1 MMYFRLGT
9 AAALLVVITSL
20 TGCGDGDTQE
30 IQEWMNQVKRD
41 AKVTVKPVPPP
52 TQFSPFVY
60 EAQAIVDPFHPD
72 KLEVIFAKAKASTS
86 SGNGIKAP
94 DMDRRKELLESYPL
108 DAVKMVGALNKRGM
122 TFAVLQIDGAV
133 HQAKVGNYV
142 GTNFGMITHIDENAV
157 HVKEVVQDASGEW
170 VERDA
175 KLELQEA
182 QK

>member
-9 AAALLVVITSL
+9 AAALLIVTINL
-20 TGCGDGDTQE
+20 TGCGNSDTQE
-30 IQEWMNQVKRD
+30 IQQWMNQVKRN

-60 EAQAIVDPFHPD
+60 EAHGVVEPFHPD
-72 KLEVIFAKAKASTS
+72 KLEILFAKAKASA
-86 SGNGIKAP
+86 SGSGIKAP

-108 DAVKMVGALNKRGM
+108 DTIKMVGALNKRGM
-122 TFAVLQIDGAV
+122 TFAVLRIDGAV
-133 HQAKVGNYV
+133 HHAKVGNYI
-142 GTNFGMITHIDENAV
+142 GMNFGMITHIDENAINI
-157 HVKEVVQDASGEW
+157 KEVIQDASGEW

>member
-1 MMYFRLGT
+1 MYFRLGT
-9 AAALLVVITSL
+9 ASLLLVAAGL
-20 TGCGDGDTQE
+20 AGCGDSDTQE
-30 IQEWMNQVKRD
+30 IQQWMNQVKRD
-41 AKVTVKPVPPP
+41 AKVTVQPVPPP

-60 EAQAIVDPFHPD
+60 EGQGVVEPFHPD
-72 KLEVIFAKAKASTS
+72 KLEILFAKAKASTS
-86 SGNGIKAP
+86 FSSGIKAP

-108 DAVKMVGALNKRGM
+108 DTIKMVGALNKRGM

-133 HQAKVGNYV
+133 HHAKVGNYI
-142 GTNFGMITHIDENAV
+142 GMNFGMITHIDENAINI
-157 HVKEVVQDASGEW
+157 KEVVQDASGEW